1 MKDIQTVS
9 LVDRRGYL
17 TVVVEIE
24 KEDSLVVRRSENV
37 REWYNTMQKMVKES
51 KTREM
56 QKTVMDSENMDAWLV
71 ARARIGALYQ
81 YTTERQGRPS
91 SAASKCR
98 SNGSMGKRANSEC
111 E

>member
-1 MKDIQTVS
+1 MS
-9 LVDRRGYL
+9 LVERRGYL
-17 TVVVEIE
+17 TVVLEIE

-37 REWYNTMQKMVKES
+37 REWYNTMQRMVKES
-51 KTREM
+51 KTRVM
-56 QKTVMDSENMDAWLV
+56 QKTVMDSEKMDAWLV

-81 YTTERQGRPS
+81 YTTERQEKPS

-98 SNGSMGKRANSEC
+98 SNSSMRKRANSEC